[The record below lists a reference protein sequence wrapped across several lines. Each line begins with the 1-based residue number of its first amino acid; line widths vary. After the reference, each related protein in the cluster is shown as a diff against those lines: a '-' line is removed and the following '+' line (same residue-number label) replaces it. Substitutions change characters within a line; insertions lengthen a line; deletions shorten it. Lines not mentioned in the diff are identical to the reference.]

1 MLDSI
6 RILDLTWVLGGP
18 FAGQLL
24 AQLGAEVI
32 ELEPLDRDR
41 SFARSP
47 TTFLR

>member
-1 MLDSI
+1 MLSSF

-32 ELEPLDRDR
+32 KVEPLGGDM
-41 SFARSP
+41 ARQ
-47 TTFLR
+47 L